1 MSDRVR
7 LKGRFIK
14 KKVRD
19 KQVKAVAAMRE
30 AHLSKNVPR
39 SPPNLKFSFD
49 GRRIVD
55 MQYLSEHLKCMKCK
69 KDIFLRN
76 TVEESRMGL
85 NCILNISCEECS
97 TLTRV
102 HTGKMHGTGENKNR
116 ADVNTKAVLGAVHSG
131 IGETALN
138 KLLACLNV
146 PPISA
151 NLYKRYEREIGPAI
165 EAAAKDSCREAAKE
179 EKQLV
184 IANVDKLCQEM

>member
-1 MSDRVR
+1 MT
-7 LKGRFIK
+7 
-14 KKVRD
+14 
-19 KQVKAVAAMRE
+19 Q
-30 AHLSKNVPR
+30 
-39 SPPNLKFSFD
+39 
-49 GRRIVD
+49 
-55 MQYLSEHLKCMKCK
+55 
-69 KDIFLRN
+69 
-76 TVEESRMGL
+76 
-85 NCILNISCEECS
+85 
-97 TLTRV
+97 V

-165 EAAAKDSCREAAKE
+165 EAAAKDSCRKAAEE